1 MAREQTEHTLV
12 HEGVTVHCKSRPAKL
27 DRRHLVVMFAGI
39 RPIDSYEFDG
49 RGSRDS
55 QANWLWLKDDFGG
68 QYSYYLCNGLDFSV
82 ERAVIAAIDQELDRL
97 GLGHE
102 DCTLVGFS
110 KGGFAALYYGIKYDF
125 PNIVASAPQIYIG
138 SHTAKHRPVIHRH
151 LTRTGSGE
159 ELQLLDSLLPDA
171 VAKDA
176 RRDRN
181 IYVFSSVQ
189 DQFHAEQVEPALP
202 LLRRYSN
209 FNYIET
215 DSDLVNEHSDI
226 TRYNMPLLLSVLYA
240 LGENVVPRYG
250 EVSNGFR
257 QDPEAAAAGLR
268 KQRSSSA
275 AVVELRAGKLAGPK
289 FFPQGVA
296 FLRGH
301 AADRPGALGTSLVL
315 EGDAGRYEFPLVQ
328 VQDRGIYQTHYE
340 DFFCDY
346 RFGKFRAPDDG
357 LDLAGLPRGDYKA
370 SLALSAESAERT
382 AACVSTA
389 RTTAESNDGGD
400 LVTFAADSKGS
411 VLRKRPILGD
421 APHQA
426 VFEIKSQWARGDR
439 VHFDGTFAVRG
450 TPMAGWES
458 GRYYLVLASDAH
470 VRSLPLAGARVTD
483 PADYFGDG
491 AKSHTHARFATQRF
505 AGVSLAGLEPGLYEA
520 HVSLSAGGAIHTVAT
535 GRRVRLQEAPDGSL
549 AASLLGPR
557 PAVSNRVRARR
568 LIRAVKRRADRMRGK
583 APSGRDA

>member
-1 MAREQTEHTLV
+1 MTREHTEHTLV
-12 HEGVTVHCKSRPAKL
+12 QEGVTVHCKSRPAKL

-82 ERAVIAAIDQELDRL
+82 ERAVIAAIDQELERL
-97 GLGHE
+97 GLGRE
-102 DCTLVGFS
+102 DCTLAGFS

-125 PNIVASAPQIYIG
+125 PNIVASAPQIYVG

-151 LTRTGSGE
+151 LTRTGSDE
-159 ELQLLDSLLPDA
+159 ERQLLDRLLPDA
-171 VAKDA
+171 VANDT

-215 DSDLVNEHSDI
+215 DSDLVNEHSDV

-240 LGENVVPRYG
+240 LGENVAPRYG
-250 EVSNGFR
+250 EVRNGFR
-257 QDPEAAAAGLR
+257 QDPDAAEAGLEA
-268 KQRSSSA
+268 QRSGSA
-275 AVVELRAGKLAGPK
+275 PVVDLKAGRLAGST

-301 AADRPGALGTSLVL
+301 AADRPGALSTSLVL
-315 EGDAGRYEFPLVQ
+315 EGEAGRYEYPLVQ
-328 VQDRGIYQTHYE
+328 AQDRGIYQTHYQG
-340 DFFCDY
+340 FFCDY
-346 RFGKFRAPDDG
+346 RFGKFRSPNDG
-357 LDLAGLPRGDYKA
+357 LDLAGLPRGDYEV
-370 SLALSAESAERT
+370 SLVLAAEAARRT
-382 AACVSTA
+382 AACVSA
-389 RTTAESNDGGD
+389 KPVAAESNDGGD
-400 LVTFAADSKGS
+400 LVTFASDGKGG
-411 VLRKRPILGD
+411 VVRKRPILGTEPD
-421 APHQA
+421 RA
-426 VFEIKSQWARGDR
+426 VFSISGQWGRGDR
-439 VHFDGTFAVRG
+439 VHFEGTFAVRG
-450 TPMAGWES
+450 TPMTGWGS
-458 GRYYLVLASDAH
+458 GRYYLVLASGSTVHSVA
-470 VRSLPLAGARVTD
+470 LASARITD

-491 AKSHTHARFATQRF
+491 KRNHTHARFATPRF
-505 AGVSLAGLEPGLYEA
+505 EGVSLGGMEPGIYQA
-520 HVSLSAGGAIHTVAT
+520 HISLSAGGALHTVAT

-549 AASLLGPR
+549 EAAVLGPP
-557 PAVSNRVRARR
+557 PAVSKRVRARR
-568 LIRAVKRRADRMRGK
+568 LMRAVKRRADRVRRKM
-583 APSGRDA
+583 PSGRGS